1 MGHNNLSFFSL
12 SFLANLATMMA
23 TWYAAIDARKF
34 KFVNFFDMSNN
45 DFIIFFIAVCGNT

>member
-1 MGHNNLSFFSL
+1 
-12 SFLANLATMMA
+12 MMA

-45 DFIIFFIAVCGNT
+45 DFIIFSIAVCGNT